1 MFSLDKIL
9 LEFVGANW
17 MSLYVLITLLKGVA
31 LMTKGTKDDKIVT
44 LLSNMFKTLR
54 GGKVPNE
61 IPKVDAAKN
70 PVKEVP
76 QTSDTIR

>member
-17 MSLYVLITLLKGVA
+17 MSLYVLITLLKGA
-31 LMTKGTKDDKIVT
+31 AMLTKGTTDDKIVT
-44 LLSNMFKTLR
+44 LLANMYKGVRR
-54 GGKVPNE
+54 GKIPDEVPGL
-61 IPKVDAAKN
+61 DAKS
-70 PVKEVP
+70 VKEVP